1 MKWQIDYS
9 KSSLKFIKNNN
20 INRNDITNTICNA
33 LKKLK
38 GENINID
45 IKKMKGNW
53 KGYFR
58 VRDGKIRLIISIDFN
73 NSNIYLDRIDYRGD
87 VYK

>member
-1 MKWQIDYS
+1 MKWQIDFS

-20 INRNDITNTICNA
+20 INRNAIILIISNA

-38 GENINID
+38 GERINID
-45 IKKMKGNW
+45 IKKLKGDW

-58 VRDGKIRLIISIDFN
+58 IRDGRIRLIININFN
-73 NSNIYLDRIDYRGD
+73 DLNIYLDRIDYRGD